1 MINDLKNT
9 PVRDLIHALELT
21 LPPGTLKSSLDGTN
35 WTQED
40 LKRLGLI
47 A

>member
-21 LPPGTLKSSLDGTN
+21 LSPGTLKSFLDGTN
-35 WTQED
+35 WTQKD